1 MYKAPNFEKRIL
13 ANGRAMLYRADSLEL
28 LHAGLLPP
36 WDALVSD
43 PPYGIGFQHGGG
55 GNGLPVKSKTDKIIG
70 DDKPFDPAPWL
81 RAAGADD
88 ADNYRAKPV
97 MFWGAD
103 HYKTRLPEGGRFIC
117 WDKSCGKGPAAS
129 FADAEFAW
137 TNRRNPRCIVRHVW
151 MGCARADDGF
161 DGKKNRHHVSQK
173 PVSVM
178 AWCLEHA
185 RIGLDAWVLDP
196 YMGSGSTGVACL
208 LTGRR
213 FVGVEIDPAHFEVA
227 CQRIEAAWAKAG
239 EIDPAIQADCTGACP

>member
-1 MYKAPNFEKRIL
+1 MIDFEKRVL
-13 ANGRAMLYRADSLEL
+13 ADGRAVLFRGDSISMLQ
-28 LHAGLLPP
+28 AGLLPK

-43 PPYGIGFQHGGG
+43 PPYGIGFQKGDGGRG
-55 GNGLPVKSKTDKIIG
+55 IAVSRNLEPIIG
-70 DDKPFDPAPWL
+70 DDKPFDPTPWIK
-81 RAAGADD
+81 AAQTSNRQLDD
-88 ADNYRAKPV
+88 KPIV
-97 MFWGAD
+97 LWGAD

-117 WDKSCGKGPAAS
+117 WDKSCGKGGAAS
-129 FADAEFAW
+129 FVDAEFAW

-151 MGCARADDGF
+151 MGGMRADDGF

-213 FVGVEIDPAHFEVA
+213 FVGVEIDPAHFDVA
-227 CQRIEAAWAKAG
+227 CQRIEKAWQQVCGGPLFSDAG
-239 EIDPAIQADCTGACP
+239 EAHQMEAEE